1 VASFTDFFVICT
13 ASSSRMLNAL
23 VDAVMEKVRLQHT
36 KKGRIQG
43 TPEAGWMVIDYGD
56 IVVHLLDDELRAYY
70 NLEELWREGK
80 LLLRVQ

>member
-1 VASFTDFFVICT
+1 
-13 ASSSRMLNAL
+13 MLNAL

>member
-1 VASFTDFFVICT
+1 VASFTDYFVIGT

-56 IVVHLLDDELRAYY
+56 IVVHLLDEELRAYY
-70 NLEELWREGK
+70 NLEELWRDGK